1 MSTKRPP
8 PSPHDEGRCF
18 KGAPAVVLK
27 LVQRMPPVRTKSC
40 RWMLTRVCAS
50 RPPIDMADRAA
61 VLALAVRHFDK
72 EGSQLSDDSE
82 GGYTFL
88 GLE

>member
-1 MSTKRPP
+1 
-8 PSPHDEGRCF
+8 
-18 KGAPAVVLK
+18 
-27 LVQRMPPVRTKSC
+27 
-40 RWMLTRVCAS
+40 
-50 RPPIDMADRAA
+50 MADRAA